1 MSKGETMT
9 LFELTNKVD
18 EIANAFV
25 EKLAEV
31 QPEDLGLDRRSAY
44 RLFVGDDVI
53 GVPKGEDGVLQ
64 YYGGF
69 EYVDKSCR
77 VEIGSWVFY
86 SSEDE
91 RVQNCL
97 DYLNQGEEDNG

>member
-1 MSKGETMT
+1 MT

-18 EIANAFV
+18 DIANAFV
-25 EKLAEV
+25 EQLAEV
-31 QPEDLGLDRRSAY
+31 LPEDLGLDRRAAY

-53 GVPKGEDGVLQ
+53 GVPKGDDGVLQ

-69 EYVDKSCR
+69 EYVERDCR
-77 VEIGSWVFY
+77 VEIGNWVFY
-86 SSEDE
+86 SSESE

-97 DYLNQGEEDNG
+97 DRYNDKGDE